1 MKLPDE
7 FPLLRF
13 RFEVLFGHS
22 INTRRSRARIPE
34 HALKC
39 HSQPVF
45 PAEIPVQVLKPV
57 VWLFCCFDG

>member
-22 INTRRSRARIPE
+22 INARRSRARIPE

-39 HSQPVF
+39 H
-45 PAEIPVQVLKPV
+45 L
-57 VWLFCCFDG
+57 